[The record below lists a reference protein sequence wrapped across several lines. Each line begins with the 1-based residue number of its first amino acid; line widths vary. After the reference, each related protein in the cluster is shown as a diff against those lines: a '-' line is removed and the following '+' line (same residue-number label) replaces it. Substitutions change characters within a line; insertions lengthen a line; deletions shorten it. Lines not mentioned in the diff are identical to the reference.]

1 MVKIKRKVARVKA
14 TAAEPCSPLFLL
26 IFLHSGFT
34 AGPAQIKP
42 TAPLPLKPVPLFR
55 RQPKSTANS
64 QREETSYTSAPDFQ
78 AFRRLCWKCEFRAPI
93 SPVNFCLRQTKPLTP
108 GHAFQLN
115 VDSALRLRGDD
126 TYPP

>member
-1 MVKIKRKVARVKA
+1 MVKIKRTVARVKA

-26 IFLHSGFT
+26 IFLHSGRFT

-55 RQPKSTANS
+55 RQPKFTANS

-78 AFRRLCWKCEFRAPI
+78 AFRRLCWKCEFREPI
-93 SPVNFCLRQTKPLTP
+93 SRVNSCLRQPKPPTAE
-108 GHAFQLN
+108 HALAFFPYRRIL
-115 VDSALRLRGDD
+115 A
-126 TYPP
+126 

>member
-34 AGPAQIKP
+34 AGPTPK
-42 TAPLPLKPVPLFR
+42 APNRFASTEPVPLFR

-93 SPVNFCLRQTKPLTP
+93 SRVIFVYATEAADPRARISTER
-108 GHAFQLN
+108 
-115 VDSALRLRGDD
+115 RL
-126 TYPP
+126 